1 MTRPDGRLPEEM
13 RPVRIRPG
21 FLKHAEGSALVE
33 FGDTVVVCAASVET
47 GVPPFLRGSGHGWL
61 TAEYGMLP
69 RSTAARAPREA
80 ARGKQGGRTVEIQ
93 RIIGRSLRAVTDL
106 RAIGERT
113 VWLDCDVLQAD
124 GGTRTAA
131 VTGAFVALAVALGS
145 LRQPRDVVHLPVS
158 DFVAAVSVGVVEG
171 DAVLDLAYA
180 EDARAEVDMNV
191 VMTAGGQ
198 FVEVQGTAE
207 RRPFDGVRL
216 QRLLDLA
223 HKGTQELIA
232 VQRQAL
238 GPLVAGIGAGA
249 SEAEATTRLG
259 SARGVGDTP

>member
-1 MTRPDGRLPEEM
+1 M
-13 RPVRIRPG
+13 RIRPG

-33 FGDTVVVCAASVET
+33 FGDTVVICAASVEA

-69 RSTAARAPREA
+69 RSTATRAPREA

-106 RAIGERT
+106 KAIGERT

-131 VTGAFVALAVALGS
+131 VTGAFVALAAALGT
-145 LRQPRDVVHLPVS
+145 LRQPREGPRLPVS
-158 DFVAAVSVGVVEG
+158 DFVAAVSVGVVDGE
-171 DAVLDLAYA
+171 AVLDLAYA

-207 RRPFDGVRL
+207 RRPFDAARL

-223 HKGTQELIA
+223 RKGTRELIA

-238 GPLVAGIGAGA
+238 GPLAAALGVGSG
-249 SEAEATTRLG
+249 EAEATGCLG
-259 SARGVGDTP
+259 PARGVGDTP